1 MDCQMTGSMTD
12 LQTRRPDT
20 PKKLEQRELLI
31 LHLIHAGVN
40 SSRLEL
46 ARQAGLSPAFITT
59 LVQSLMRKGL
69 VIESEPPHSNL
80 GRRPVPLK
88 IRDDIGYLIG
98 VDLGSYYLRILI
110 TDINGNVIYKYQ
122 TQTGM
127 PDGRKQVL
135 KRTFHAI
142 RDAIKT
148 SSLSPDAIK
157 GIGVAHSGVID
168 RNAGVIL
175 SYPRPG
181 QMTEWKNVPLR
192 GMFEDEFEVPC
203 LLEDSIRT
211 TATAEKCFGLGRGLN
226 NFIYIDVGMGIGAGI
241 FLDGKLYRGA
251 GGSAGEFGHI
261 TVDENGP
268 LCSCGNNE
276 CLETVA
282 SCAAIIRA
290 VRTSMEQGI
299 DSRVRDLAVGDLE
312 RVSIELIAQA
322 VAENDSLAFRVLQ
335 KSASYIA
342 IGLADLVNLLN
353 PSVMIFGGG
362 LFRAAPQ
369 LLADPLRRIIKQ
381 RSLEKSANEVQLM
394 VSSLG
399 SEAGALG
406 ASRLIAEAILNNLY
420 LA

>member
-1 MDCQMTGSMTD
+1 MTGSMTD

-20 PKKLEQRELLI
+20 PNKLEQRELLI
-31 LHLIHAGVN
+31 LHLIHSGLN
-40 SSRLEL
+40 ISRLEL

-59 LVQSLMRKGL
+59 LVQSLIMKGL
-69 VIESEPPHSNL
+69 VIESEPAHSNL

-88 IRDDIGYLIG
+88 IRDDAGYLIG
-98 VDLGSYYLRILI
+98 VDLGSFYLRIII
-110 TDINGNVIYKYQ
+110 TDINGNIIYKYQ

-127 PDGRKQVL
+127 QDGRKQVL
-135 KRTFHAI
+135 KRTFHSI

-148 SSLSPDAIK
+148 SNLSQDAIK
-157 GIGVAHSGVID
+157 GIGIAHSGVID
-168 RNAGVIL
+168 RDAGVVL

-181 QMTEWKNVPLR
+181 QMAEWKNIPLR
-192 GMFEDEFEVPC
+192 GMFQDEFKVPC
-203 LLEDSIRT
+203 LLEDSIRA
-211 TATAEKCFGLGRGLN
+211 TATAEKCFGLGRGLS

-241 FLDGKLYRGA
+241 FFDGKLYRGA

-268 LCSCGNNE
+268 LCSCGNNG

-282 SCAAIIRA
+282 SCAAIIQA
-290 VRTSMEQGI
+290 VRTSIEQGI
-299 DSRVRDLAVGDLE
+299 DSKIRDLAAGDLE
-312 RVSIELIAQA
+312 KVSIELIAQA

-381 RSLEKSANEVQLM
+381 RSLEKSANEVELQI
-394 VSSLG
+394 SSLG

-406 ASRLIAEAILNNLY
+406 ASRLIAEQIVNTLY
-420 LA
+420 FA